1 MCVYICLFGLLA
13 NVGAWGYDNDKSV
26 HYNITFFGK
35 LVKSHCVYNKINNT
49 KSFLNI

>member
-35 LVKSHCVYNKINNT
+35 LVKVTVFIIKLII
-49 KSFLNI
+49 LNPF